1 MKINKISILLVFFIA
16 SMLTSCDEELTQLP
30 NDSFTPETFYQNFT
44 DFENA
49 QRGMYSG
56 LLSGALYGGSMI
68 GRPDIMSDNLVLA
81 QIGRRSNQFF
91 YEWRYVANSTWNAM
105 NASYIIINRA
115 NRIIES
121 IDNLPDGQEK
131 NNFLGE
137 ARAMRASALFDMLRI
152 YSKIPTQETGDVLSS
167 LGIPVVESTDPN
179 YQDLRP
185 DLETSYN
192 YVVNELEEAKLLMND
207 NNGPTNFDKQT
218 ASALLSRVYLYLGN
232 YPKVIDSANDVTQD
246 VATRGNF
253 SDIWTD
259 SSVDGVL
266 LKVDQDRNLDGIAI
280 GVAYSQSSD
289 SGLIPEY
296 AVSFEFAEK
305 FQSNDIRSS
314 AYISVLPDNA
324 GDLYNAVFKYFGEP
338 GQNNGIVDPKLLR
351 VAEVI
356 LNKAEAEYRSTTGD
370 PLATLDR
377 LRSERYASFTSPG
390 ETGQD
395 LLDQILLERRLEL
408 AFEGHRFFD
417 IKRLGQSVERSATEG
432 EFFDGSGTPT
442 NFTNL
447 SSGAREFQLPIPQ
460 AEINIFPEFQQ
471 NPGY

>member
-16 SMLTSCDEELTQLP
+16 SMLTSCEDELTQLP

-49 QRGMYSG
+49 SRGMYSG
-56 LLSGALYGGSMI
+56 LTSGALYGGSMI

-91 YEWRYVANSTWNAM
+91 YEWRYVANSTWDAM
-105 NASYIIINRA
+105 TASYIVINRA
-115 NRIIES
+115 NRIIEN
-121 IDNLPDGQEK
+121 IDNLPDGPEK
-131 NNFLGE
+131 NDFLGQ
-137 ARAMRASALFDMLRI
+137 ARAMRAFVLLDLLRV

-167 LGIPVVESTDPN
+167 LGMPVVESTDPN
-179 YQDLRP
+179 YQALRP
-185 DLETSYN
+185 DLATSYT
-192 YVVNELEEAKLLMND
+192 YVVNELEEAKALMFD
-207 NNGPTNFDKQT
+207 NNGPTRIDKQT
-218 ASALLSRVYLYLGN
+218 ASAMLTRAYLYLGN
-232 YPKVIDSANDVTQD
+232 YPKVIENANEVTQD

-280 GVAYSQSSD
+280 GVTYSQSSD

-296 AVSFEFAEK
+296 AVSFEFAQK
-305 FQSNDIRSS
+305 FQPSDIRST
-314 AYISVLPDNA
+314 AYISVLPDNE
-324 GDLYNAVFKYFGEP
+324 GDLYNAVIKYFGEP
-338 GQNNGIVDPKLLR
+338 GQNNGIVDPKIIR
-351 VAEVI
+351 VAEVV
-356 LNKAEAEYRSTTGD
+356 LNKAEAEYRAETGD

-390 ETGQD
+390 ETGPE
-395 LLDQILLERRLEL
+395 LLEQILLERRLEL

-417 IKRLGQSVERSATEG
+417 IKRLGNSVERSATDG

-442 NFTNL
+442 SFTTLNA
-447 SSGAREFQLPIPQ
+447 GAREFQLPIPQ
-460 AEINIFPEFQQ
+460 SEINIFPDFQQ